1 MTDHAA
7 TRVTVTVTG
16 ASGFI
21 AQHCVQRLLEEG
33 YRVRGTVRRLD
44 RQEEVR
50 RALAHVPGADTHL
63 EFCEADLTRD
73 AGWAEAVAGS
83 TFVLH
88 TASPVP
94 ARQPAHEDD
103 VVVPAR
109 DGTLRVLRAAVAAG
123 VTRVVVTSSV
133 AAVLSG
139 VERGPDRLFTEADWS
154 DLQGQMAAYS
164 RSKTLAERAAWA
176 FVDALPAGQR
186 LELATINPTFVLGP
200 AVSGS
205 GNASN
210 EIVRKVLHREVPGL
224 PRLMLPVVD
233 VRDVAQLHLLAMT
246 SPAAAGERFIAS
258 EGDYWYAEI
267 VQVLADAGYDVPT
280 RVVPNWLVRV
290 IAIFNPAVRMVTREL
305 GIECH
310 VSSAKARRV
319 LGWQTRPLRET
330 MIDTAHDLAQ
340 RRRGRPEPAA
350 R

>member
-1 MTDHAA
+1 MIDHAA
-7 TRVTVTVTG
+7 TRVTVTG

-33 YRVRGTVRRLD
+33 YRVRGTLRRLD
-44 RQEEVR
+44 RQDDVR
-50 RALAHVPGADTHL
+50 KALARVSGVDTRL
-63 EFCEADLTRD
+63 EFCEADLTGD
-73 AGWAEAVAGS
+73 AGWAEAIAGS

-94 ARQPAHEDD
+94 ARRPAHEDD
-103 VVVPAR
+103 VIVPAR
-109 DGTLRVLRAAVAAG
+109 DGTLRVLRAAAAAG

-139 VERGPDRLFTEADWS
+139 VERGRARLFTEADWS
-154 DLQGQMAAYS
+154 DLQSPMPAYS

-176 FVDALPAGQR
+176 FIDALPAGQR
-186 LELATINPTFVLGP
+186 MELATVNPSFVLGP
-200 AVSGS
+200 SVSGG

-267 VQVLADAGYDVPT
+267 VRVLAAAGYDVPT
-280 RVVPNWLVRV
+280 RIVPNWLVRV
-290 IAIFNPAVRMVTREL
+290 IAVFDPTVRMVAGQL

-319 LGWQTRPLRET
+319 LGWQTRSLRET
-330 MIDTAHDLAQ
+330 MIDTAQDLMP
-340 RRRGRPEPAA
+340 RHRSGRPEPAA